1 MNKTE
6 TREVLQD
13 IVIFIESKDI
23 YMDYIPL
30 NKRMI
35 IFQEYIN
42 GSTYQKIAED
52 LNVTKQNI
60 WDIVQMAILQHNKR
74 KKWN

>member
-13 IVIFIESKDI
+13 IVNFIESKNI

-74 KKWN
+74 K